1 MTSQKITRFG
11 NVFNNTDDTLLVTLK
26 GVHFVIINSV
36 RMEKDGCNLCEA
48 AERKIENISKMLNC
62 ARGLT
67 DCKEKKLIGEYSRP
81 VLLQVQNLNANV

>member
-1 MTSQKITRFG
+1 MSPRKITRFE
-11 NVFNNTDDTLLVTLK
+11 NLFNNTDDTLLVTVK

-36 RMEKDGCNLCEA
+36 RMEKDGCNLCKA

-67 DCKEKKLIGEYSRP
+67 DCEDKEHIGEYSRP
-81 VLLQVQNLNANV
+81 VLLQVWSMELRN